1 MSPPRVHAPGKA
13 MWLGEYVVLD
23 GAPALVA
30 AVDRHA
36 YCDVTPHRPALDDR
50 SLILETSLSPAR
62 WELRDR
68 AGVVSENDTEEFR
81 LLRAVVETLAEAGV
95 PLPEAGGSYRFS
107 TDALNAETK
116 LGLGSSAA
124 VAAVATVALSGGDAP
139 HLGDAASVYALALR
153 AHHRFQSGVG
163 SGSDVAAAC
172 LGGVL
177 RIEAGQAPR
186 RLDITVPS
194 TVVIYTGES
203 ADTRAFV
210 RAVSAQRELPEVRR
224 ALASMRRH
232 AIAGADALE
241 AGALADFLAAV
252 RAFHRDEQA
261 LTAASGVPVVTP
273 AIAQAV
279 ALMEQCGGAAK
290 ASGAGGGDIVIA
302 FFEDAARR
310 AHAVSLAVQAGL
322 DVIPLAVE
330 GRGVLDSLPS
340 DSKSSIS

>member
-1 MSPPRVHAPGKA
+1 MTPRRIHAPGKA

-23 GAPALVA
+23 GAPALVS

-36 YCDVTPHRPALDDR
+36 VCEITPNRASTEDQ
-50 SLILETSLSPAR
+50 SIILETSLSPAR
-62 WELRDR
+62 WALRDR
-68 AGVVSENDTEEFR
+68 AGVVSETDAEEFR

-95 PLPEAGGSYRFS
+95 ALPDAGASYHFS
-107 TDALNAETK
+107 TDALNAESK

-124 VAAVATVALSGGDAP
+124 VAAVATVALSAGDAP
-139 HLGDAASVYALALR
+139 QLRDAASVFELALR
-153 AHHRFQSGVG
+153 AHHRFQGGVG

-172 LGGVL
+172 FGGVL
-177 RIEAGQAPR
+177 RMKAGQPPR
-186 RLDITVPS
+186 RLDVALPS
-194 TVVIYTGES
+194 TIVIYTGES

-210 RAVSAQRELPEVRR
+210 RAVTAQRDLPEVRR
-224 ALASMRRH
+224 ALASMRAH

-241 AGALADFLAAV
+241 AGALGDFLDAV

-261 LTAASGVPVVTP
+261 LTASSGVPVVTP
-273 AIAQAV
+273 AIAQTV

-302 FFEDAARR
+302 FFDDAARR

-330 GRGVLDSLPS
+330 GRGVLDSLRS
-340 DSKSSIS
+340 DSKSSNS